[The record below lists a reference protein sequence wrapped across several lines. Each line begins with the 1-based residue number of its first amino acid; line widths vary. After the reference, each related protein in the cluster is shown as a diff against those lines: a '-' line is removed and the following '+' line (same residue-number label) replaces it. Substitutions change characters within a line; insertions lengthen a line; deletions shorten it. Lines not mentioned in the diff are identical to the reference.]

1 MCVPS
6 WSVRMWKSMY
16 GIITPVVRR
25 ASGRRWSHIEMLGS
39 TCTLLTRFL
48 REKGIPLRCEEAS
61 LLGLGIYG
69 DTGAFTYVSTTP
81 EDFDAASWLL
91 GQGMD
96 LALIAGL
103 VRHDLTKEQLKTLN
117 DLLESAELHDLGG
130 VPLALAC
137 ARMDHYMSDFAA
149 LAPRFMDMQPC
160 RVFSPWA
167 RMEDMV
173 QVCGPKSGR
182 KVLMWERCARSS
194 GAADLGTRLRF
205 SAG

>member
-1 MCVPS
+1 MPPRDAELSRVERLVIVDACQAERIPH
-6 WSVRMWKSMY
+6 VRSLLERPDVEIHVWDHHPCGEES
-16 GIITPVVRR
+16 IR
-25 ASGRRWSHIEMLGS
+25 AQVEHIEMLGS

-160 RVFSPWA
+160 R
-167 RMEDMV
+167 
-173 QVCGPKSGR
+173 
-182 KVLMWERCARSS
+182 
-194 GAADLGTRLRF
+194 
-205 SAG
+205 